1 MELPAASQAASEGS
15 TPPGECLLLAHNDR
29 TGGDVISMGLR
40 SSAALLPQRSER
52 QDGRLER
59 LVGRPG

>member
-29 TGGDVISMGLR
+29 TGGDVISMGQIAYTQFSMLR
-40 SSAALLPQRSER
+40 EPQSAHVKTVA
-52 QDGRLER
+52 
-59 LVGRPG
+59 VRP